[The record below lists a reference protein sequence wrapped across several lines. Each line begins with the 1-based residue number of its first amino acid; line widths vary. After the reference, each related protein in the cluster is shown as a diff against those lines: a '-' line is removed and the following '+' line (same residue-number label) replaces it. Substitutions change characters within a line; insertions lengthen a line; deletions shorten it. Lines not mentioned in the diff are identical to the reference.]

1 MVSFLDEF
9 RQRVL
14 LSARKGPPVKPKA
27 IDDKIALG
35 VLLWVVAEADE
46 KFLPQEAE
54 KIKEILLSYCKI
66 PEVDMPYIMSSI
78 EEAAKQRVDL
88 YRFAHELTKGLDY
101 EAKVSILE
109 NLFRV
114 ACSDKDLDYKEH
126 EVIRKVSKLFELSH
140 RDFIQAK
147 IKVKRE
153 LGLDTT

>member
-1 MVSFLDEF
+1 MPGFLEEL
-9 RQRVL
+9 RKRVI
-14 LSARKGPPVKPKA
+14 LSVREETQVEKKT
-27 IDDKIALG
+27 IDDRIALG

-46 KFLPQEAE
+46 KFFPQEAE
-54 KIKEILLSYCKI
+54 KIKEILRSHCEI
-66 PEVDMPYIMSSI
+66 PEEDIPYIMSSI

-101 EAKVSILE
+101 EAKLSILE

-153 LGLDTT
+153 FGLDTA